1 MKNTSRR
8 TVKSITR
15 NALLISM
22 VLHVF
27 LLITLFYFS
36 VSDQSLLPF
45 QDSIAV
51 TLSTVPKPLPAKI
64 PTKPPI
70 LQQRTTVVH
79 EAAKPLAEVESVKP
93 HIAFQPRL
101 ASTEP
106 IITEQPRLEDTKTSP
121 DVNVNVST
129 ALNELRQVENGL
141 SKTEAA
147 EPTIGSSF
155 GSKRSGMLGVQRTPT
170 PTPAM
175 LNIAGTTD
183 ADDDIPTIADIQ
195 EKKPPLPYIP
205 FGTVIKNLAREI
217 VEISE
222 GGPIDVVFVIDASG
236 SMGDNIKAVAEHLT
250 EMIDVYKSS
259 DIDYALGLTQFSTM
273 QEKKKKLNAIKVL
286 QLTKNLSV
294 YKRDIHAIIPRKD
307 ENALD
312 AIAQTVNEMR
322 FRATSKKHL
331 ILVTD
336 EPFTSL
342 EGLTIDDT
350 IALCREFGIYV
361 NVLGLPNE
369 NHRLLASATNGKWHA
384 IPKDP
389 KKRQVQR
396 RRASLTEKARV
407 QLLRKTHWQNVQ
419 KISKTLL
426 QNSGNTPVDLVL
438 FIDGS
443 KSMEDKL
450 PQFLQQLNLWVLD
463 WDNALIDYQI
473 GVVRFRARASVNI
486 VNVFNPPQSLDQ
498 IHKIVELPCR
508 ENENLLHAITE
519 GLSRIKLRPDA
530 QIHLI
535 LVTDEPVSKN
545 SPSSGVIQFLEEKQ
559 AVVSVVGTFDN
570 FQEEVTIKTGGV
582 WVPIPKGHTTN
593 NTHW

>member
-1 MKNTSRR
+1 MKNISRR

-15 NALLISM
+15 NALIISM
-22 VLHVF
+22 VLHLF
-27 LLITLFYFS
+27 FLITLFYFS
-36 VSDQSLLPF
+36 VSDQSLLSF
-45 QDSIAV
+45 QDKIAV
-51 TLSTVPKPLPAKI
+51 TLSTAPKPPSKM
-64 PTKPPI
+64 PMKPPI
-70 LQQRTTVVH
+70 RQQRQTATYDAVTPI
-79 EAAKPLAEVESVKP
+79 AKIESINP

-101 ASTEP
+101 APTEP
-106 IITEQPRLEDTKTSP
+106 VITEQPRLKQTNTAP
-121 DVNVNVST
+121 DVKVNIST

-170 PTPAM
+170 PTK
-175 LNIAGTTD
+175 LDIGGTID
-183 ADDDIPTIADIQ
+183 ADDDIPTIADLQ

-205 FGTVIKNLAREI
+205 FGTVMENIAREI
-217 VEISE
+217 VETSN

-236 SMGDNIKAVAEHLT
+236 SMGDNIEAVAEHLT
-250 EMIDVYKSS
+250 DMIDVYKSS
-259 DIDYALGLTQFSTM
+259 DIDYALGLTQFSTRHR
-273 QEKKKKLNAIKVL
+273 QNSRKKQNDIEVF
-286 QLTKNLSV
+286 QLTQSLAES
-294 YKRDIHAIIPRKD
+294 KRNIHAIVPRRD

-312 AIAQTVNEMR
+312 AIAQTVNQMR

-342 EGLTIDDT
+342 EGLTIDDS

-396 RRASLTEKARV
+396 RNKSLTEKV
-407 QLLRKTHWQNVQ
+407 KTQLLRKTHWRNVQ

-426 QNSGNTPVDLVL
+426 RNSGNTPVDVVL

-450 PQFLQQLNLWVLD
+450 PQFLQQLNVWVLD
-463 WDNALIDYQI
+463 WEKALIDYQI
-473 GVVRFRARASVNI
+473 GVVRFRTRASVDI

-519 GLSRIKLRPDA
+519 GLRRIKLRPDA

-559 AVVSVVGTFDN
+559 AVVSVVGTFDD

-582 WVPIPKGHTTN
+582 WVPIPEGHTTN
-593 NTHW
+593 HMHW